1 MCSFC
6 GCRTEVQPTSS
17 FKFYGCRTEVRPT
30 SRFKFCGCRT
40 EVRPTSRFKFCGCRT
55 EVRPT
60 GSFIVKYTRLNN
72 YATDAIVSNSVSI
85 SLKLLAIHRYSKTNK
100 NAKQAIT
107 NR

>member
-1 MCSFC
+1 MCSFCGCRTEVRPTSNFKFC

-17 FKFYGCRTEVRPT
+17 FKF
-30 SRFKFCGCRT
+30 CGCRA
-40 EVRPTSRFKFCGCRT
+40 

-72 YATDAIVSNSVSI
+72 YATDTDTDSN
-85 SLKLLAIHRYSKTNK
+85 HRYSKTDK

-107 NR
+107 NYQWLQPLRLNYK